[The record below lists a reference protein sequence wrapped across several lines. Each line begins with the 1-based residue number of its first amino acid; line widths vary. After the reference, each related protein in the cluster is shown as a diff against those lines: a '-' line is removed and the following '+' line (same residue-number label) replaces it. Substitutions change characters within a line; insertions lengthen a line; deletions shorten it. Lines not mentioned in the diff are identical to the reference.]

1 MWTHT
6 PIQINLCFFYP
17 FESEF
22 RETNVAGFETKD
34 INLIPLCLFI
44 TDKSHNGCSEC
55 SVLSCDA
62 SSPVNLSNDP
72 YRKNFITPENT
83 QTAATKLS
91 QGNLTISE
99 LEAQLMLN
107 FMANKKA
114 V

>member
-1 MWTHT
+1 MDTHT
-6 PIQINLCFFYP
+6 HSNKFVCFCH

-83 QTAATKLS
+83 QTAATIS

>member
-1 MWTHT
+1 MDTHT
-6 PIQINLCFFYP
+6 HSNKIVCFCH

-83 QTAATKLS
+83 QTAATKPGKS
-91 QGNLTISE
+91 YNFGIRGS
-99 LEAQLMLN
+99 QLMLN